1 MTQTYATYLN
11 DFTLLFFVPLLTL
24 TLKFRMRFITK
35 TKFEDSARFVFEQ
48 IMGENRQPSTCQ
60 VKSDSFEKAVHPTMW
75 YIITDKNKKKN
86 KLFFQPGLAI
96 PFSTQ
101 HSSANVKRSM
111 T

>member
-60 VKSDSFEKAVHPTMW
+60 VKNDLFEKAVHPTMW
-75 YIITDKNKKKN
+75 YIITDKNKKN
-86 KLFFQPGLAI
+86 KLFLQPGLAI

-101 HSSANVKRSM
+101 YSSANVKRSM